1 MSQPFEEIIYEI
13 DYDYSGEEGKGDF
26 FFFFVREMV
35 LVEVSI
41 NKSSIYFM
49 L

>member
-1 MSQPFEEIIYEI
+1 MSQPFEEIIHEI
-13 DYDYSGEEGKGDF
+13 DYDYSGEEGKGD
-26 FFFFVREMV
+26 FFFVREMV